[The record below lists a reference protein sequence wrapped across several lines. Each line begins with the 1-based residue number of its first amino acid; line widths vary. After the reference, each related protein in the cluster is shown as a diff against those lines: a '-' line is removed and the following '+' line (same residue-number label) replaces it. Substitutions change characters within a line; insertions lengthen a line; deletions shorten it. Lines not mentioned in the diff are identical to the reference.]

1 MFIKNL
7 RKHFKIIFWVIAAL
21 IVPAFVFWGIGS
33 AIRSRSLS
41 YVGKIFG
48 KKIYYE
54 EFKKTLDWLVVSK
67 YADNVHNIH
76 KYPTIYED
84 AWRRLI
90 LLEEAKK
97 SKVAVSNQELASY
110 IMLMPYFHRNN
121 MFDSATYKY
130 LLAYQFGIDSKVFEE
145 EARKTLMIAK
155 LQQKVFSDYNPTKD
169 EIKKEYLRLNQSV
182 KVEYIIFPLD
192 NFKNMVSV
200 QNTAIER
207 YYNENKTS
215 FKKPEQVNVEYIR
228 VMIKPFE
235 EGIEPKEEEIK
246 TYYETHKEEFEIK
259 TPPSEDIQI
268 ESAQKEGVEAAKK
281 ELSKTQ
287 KAYRSLEDASYYI
300 RKRLIM
306 EEADK
311 KAYKLID
318 SVSEALI
325 DEPDMK
331 KAADRF
337 NLRLSETG
345 FFSNDEPLKE
355 IGALK
360 EFSSAAFNLKEEE
373 ISQTLKIRDSY
384 YILKLKS
391 RRKPHIATL
400 EEVKDQIRD
409 TLITDK
415 AHIFA
420 KESSISYLSKIKE
433 ILKNSQID
441 FREAVNSLGLEVNG
455 TNFVT
460 RDSLIPKVGISE
472 EFLDTAFGLEPGQ
485 ISEPVKIASGYSIIR
500 VLDKKI
506 PNEETFQKEKDK
518 FSEEIIFK
526 KKLAYLKE
534 WEEELIEK
542 ANLESN
548 IENVK

>member
-7 RKHFKIIFWVIAAL
+7 RKHFKLIFWVIAAL

-33 AIRSRSLS
+33 AIRSRNLA
-41 YVGKIFG
+41 YVGKIFD

-90 LLEEAKK
+90 LLEDAKRK
-97 SKVAVSNQELASY
+97 GVRVSNQELASY
-110 IMLMPYFHRNN
+110 IMLMPYFQRNN
-121 MFDSATYKY
+121 MFDSSTYKY
-130 LLAYQFGIDSKVFEE
+130 LLTYQFGIDSRVFEE

-155 LQQKVFSDYNPTKD
+155 LQQKVFSDYNPNED

-182 KVEYIIFPLD
+182 KAEYIIFPLN
-192 NFKNMVSV
+192 NFKNMASV
-200 QNTAIER
+200 ENAEIER
-207 YYNENKTS
+207 YYNENKAS

-235 EGIEPKEEEIK
+235 ETVEPKEEEIK
-246 TYYETHKEEFEIK
+246 NYYETHKEEFEIK
-259 TPPSEDIQI
+259 TPAENNIQDTA
-268 ESAQKEGVEAAKK
+268 AQKEGVEAAKK

-311 KAYKLID
+311 RAYKLID
-318 SVSEALI
+318 NVSEALI

-345 FFSNDEPLKE
+345 FFGSEEPIKE
-355 IGALK
+355 IGASK

-384 YILKLKS
+384 FILKLKS

-400 EEVKDQIRD
+400 EETKDEVRD
-409 TLITDK
+409 ILISDK
-415 AHIFA
+415 ARVFA
-420 KESSISYLSKIKE
+420 EESCISYLSKIKE
-433 ILKNSQID
+433 MLKNSQIN
-441 FREAVNSLGLEVNG
+441 FREAANSLGLEVNQ

-472 EFLDTAFGLEPGQ
+472 EFLETALGLEPSQ
-485 ISEPVKIASGYSIIR
+485 ISEPVKIASGYSIIM

-506 PNEETFQKEKDK
+506 PDEETFKKEKDK

-534 WEEELIEK
+534 WEEELIAK
-542 ANLESN
+542 ANLQSN
-548 IENVK
+548 IERF